1 MKLIGSYVNG
11 NYTVHIFEDGTKIR
25 FNKLDNLTPDY
36 PESMDLKICNRCD
49 KGCPQCHE
57 CSTKDGVL
65 GDLNA
70 PFLSTIH
77 PYTELA
83 IGGGN
88 PLEHPDLESFLERM
102 KEQKVICNM
111 TVHYD
116 HFIAKVDLLRD
127 YQKRGLI
134 HGLGV
139 SIPEYAEYTAA
150 FEKVD
155 NVVLHVIA
163 GIVSED
169 TLLEFGKRGMKL
181 LILGYKEYGRG
192 SKYKELHSE
201 IPANI
206 EMLSFHLMSLGEY
219 YDVISFDNLA
229 IRQLNVR
236 EQVGE
241 DVWNESYMGDDG
253 EFTMYA
259 DLCTNSFALSS
270 TSPRQEN
277 VYNNIDDMFNHVRR
291 LEAEKDTEHE

>member
-11 NYTVHIFEDGTKIR
+11 NYTVHLFDDGTKVRI
-25 FNKLDNLTPDY
+25 NDLDNLTPDF

-49 KGCPQCHE
+49 RGCPQCHE

-102 KEQKVICNM
+102 KAQRVVCNM

-116 HFIAKVDLLRD
+116 HFLANWPLLKD
-127 YQKRGLI
+127 YQDRGLI

-139 SIPEYAEYTAA
+139 SIPEYAKLTDA
-150 FEKVD
+150 FTSMK

-163 GIVSED
+163 GIVSIN
-169 TLLEFGKRGMKL
+169 TLVRFGKMGLKL
-181 LILGYKEYGRG
+181 LILGYKDYGRG
-192 SKYKELHSE
+192 SQYKQLHPE
-201 IPANI
+201 IQSNIDTIAANLHTL
-206 EMLSFHLMSLGEY
+206 ECY

-236 EQVGE
+236 DQVGE
-241 DVWNESYMGDDG
+241 EVWNSSYMGDDG
-253 EFTMYA
+253 QYTMYA
-259 DLCTNSFALSS
+259 DLCTNSFAISS
-270 TSPRQEN
+270 TSERHEN
-277 VYNNIDDMFNHVRR
+277 VYTSIDDMFNEVRR
-291 LEAEKDTEHE
+291 LKAEKESAHA